1 MPVRS
6 IALALAVLL
15 GAGAAPAEGER
26 AGAFDYYVLAL
37 SWSPSWCAIEGDARG
52 AEQCARPMG
61 WSLHGLWPQ
70 NELGWPSWCRGAA
83 RDPSRRDT
91 AAMADIMESG
101 GLAWHQW
108 KKHGRCSGLPGSDYL
123 ALSRAAYGAV
133 ARPALL
139 RRLDAPVRLP
149 ARVVEEAFTEAN
161 PGLDPDMI
169 TITCRDG
176 RVMEARIC
184 LTPDLSFRRCGA
196 DVLRDCAQEDAL
208 LDPVR

>member
-26 AGAFDYYVLAL
+26 AGAFDYYVLTL

-139 RRLDAPVRLP
+139 RRLDARATARARGGGGVHRGQSRPRPRHDHDHLP
-149 ARVVEEAFTEAN
+149 RRA
-161 PGLDPDMI
+161 G
-169 TITCRDG
+169 DG
-176 RVMEARIC
+176 GAH
-184 LTPDLSFRRCGA
+184 LPHPDLSFRRCGA